1 MKKKSQQHLLV
12 LLAML
17 MVTFLVSCS
26 GSSPKAYI
34 KSFEKFVA
42 KVEADGDNFSNADW
56 DKADAELSEFSD
68 KYNKLS
74 NKFTKEEKQHIVELN
89 GRYLVKKGKVKGGE
103 LLDVLG
109 GLFSNGAETLDN
121 LFDGLGNIMDDLSD
135 EIDEGVDALEDALDD
150 LDERLEEWGESLE
163 DYE

>member
-42 KVEADGDNFSNADW
+42 KVETDGDNFSNADW
-56 DKADAELSEFSD
+56 DKADAKLAEFSD
-68 KYNKLS
+68 KYDEIS
-74 NKFTKEEKQHIVELN
+74 NKFTTEEKKHIIDLN
-89 GRYLVKKGKVKGGE
+89 ARYLVKKSKVKGSE
-103 LLDVLG
+103 ALDLLNG
-109 GLFSNGAETLDN
+109 IFGKGAETLEN
-121 LFDGLGNIMDDLSD
+121 LFGGLEDSVDYLMD
-135 EIDEGVDALEDALDD
+135 EIDDKVDEW
-150 LDERLEEWGESLE
+150 DEMMEEMLGEM
-163 DYE
+163 D

>member
-56 DKADAELSEFSD
+56 DKADAKLAEFSD
-68 KYNKLS
+68 KYDEIS
-74 NKFTKEEKQHIVELN
+74 NKFTTEEKKHIIDLN
-89 GRYLVKKGKVKGGE
+89 ARYLVKKSKVKGSE
-103 LLDVLG
+103 ALDLLN
-109 GLFSNGAETLDN
+109 GLFSKGAETLGN
-121 LFDGLGNIMDDLSD
+121 LFGGLEDSVNYLMD
-135 EIDEGVDALEDALDD
+135 EIDDKVDEW
-150 LDERLEEWGESLE
+150 DEMMEKMEK
-163 DYE
+163 

>member
-56 DKADAELSEFSD
+56 DKVDAKLAEFSD
-68 KYNKLS
+68 KYAEIS
-74 NKFTKEEKQHIVELN
+74 NKFTTEEKKHIIDLN
-89 GRYLVKKGKVKGGE
+89 ARYLLKKSKVKGSE
-103 LLDVLG
+103 ALDLLNG
-109 GLFSNGAETLDN
+109 IFSNGAETLEN
-121 LFDGLGNIMDDLSD
+121 IFGGLEDSVDYLMD
-135 EIDEGVDALEDALDD
+135 EIDDKVDEW
-150 LDERLEEWGESLE
+150 DEMMEEMESK
-163 DYE
+163 

>member
-42 KVEADGDNFSNADW
+42 KVEADGDDFSNADW
-56 DKADAELSEFSD
+56 DKADAKLAEYSD
-68 KYNKLS
+68 KYDEIS
-74 NKFTKEEKQHIVELN
+74 NRFTTEEKKHIIDLN
-89 GRYLVKKGKVKGGE
+89 ARYLVKKSKVKGSE
-103 LLDVLG
+103 ALDLLKG
-109 GLFSNGAETLDN
+109 IFSKGSETLDN
-121 LFDGLGNIMDDLSD
+121 LFVGLEDSVDILMD
-135 EIDEGVDALEDALDD
+135 EIDERMGEW
-150 LDERLEEWGESLE
+150 DEILGEM
-163 DYE
+163 DR

>member
-17 MVTFLVSCS
+17 MVTFFVSCS

-56 DKADAELSEFSD
+56 DKADAKLAEFSD
-68 KYNKLS
+68 KYDEIS
-74 NKFTKEEKQHIVELN
+74 NKFTTEEKKHIIDLN
-89 GRYLVKKGKVKGGE
+89 ARYLFKKSKVKGSE
-103 LLDVLG
+103 ALDLLNG
-109 GLFSNGAETLDN
+109 IFGKGAETLEN
-121 LFDGLGNIMDDLSD
+121 LFGGLEDSVDGLMDEFDDCD
-135 EIDEGVDALEDALDD
+135 EVVKDMFDEVDE
-150 LDERLEEWGESLE
+150 
-163 DYE
+163 

>member
-26 GSSPKAYI
+26 GSSPKAFI

-56 DKADAELSEFSD
+56 DKADAKLAEFSD
-68 KYNKLS
+68 KYDEIS
-74 NKFTKEEKQHIVELN
+74 NKFTTEEKKHIIDLN
-89 GRYLVKKGKVKGGE
+89 ARYLVKKSKVKGSE
-103 LLDVLG
+103 ALDLLN
-109 GLFSNGAETLDN
+109 GLFSKGAETLGN
-121 LFDGLGNIMDDLSD
+121 LFGGLEDSVNYLMD
-135 EIDEGVDALEDALDD
+135 EIDDKVDEW
-150 LDERLEEWGESLE
+150 DEMMEKMEK
-163 DYE
+163 

>member
-42 KVEADGDNFSNADW
+42 KVEADGDDFSNADW
-56 DKADAELSEFSD
+56 DKADAKLAEFSD
-68 KYNKLS
+68 KYDEIS
-74 NKFTKEEKQHIVELN
+74 NRFTTEEKKHIIDLN
-89 GRYLVKKGKVKGGE
+89 ARYLVKKSKVKGSE
-103 LLDVLG
+103 ALDLLKG
-109 GLFSNGAETLDN
+109 IFSKGSETLDN
-121 LFDGLGNIMDDLSD
+121 LFVGLEDSVDILMD
-135 EIDEGVDALEDALDD
+135 EIDERMGEW
-150 LDERLEEWGESLE
+150 DEILGEM
-163 DYE
+163 DR

>member
-42 KVEADGDNFSNADW
+42 KVEADGDDFSNADW
-56 DKADAELSEFSD
+56 DKADAKLAEYSD
-68 KYNKLS
+68 KYDEIS
-74 NKFTKEEKQHIVELN
+74 NRFTTEEKKHIIDLN
-89 GRYLVKKGKVKGGE
+89 ARYLVKKSKVKGSE
-103 LLDVLG
+103 ALDLLKG
-109 GLFSNGAETLDN
+109 IFSKGSETLDN
-121 LFDGLGNIMDDLSD
+121 LFVGLEDSVDILMD
-135 EIDEGVDALEDALDD
+135 EIDERMGEW
-150 LDERLEEWGESLE
+150 DEMMEKMEK
-163 DYE
+163 

>member
-56 DKADAELSEFSD
+56 DKADAKLAEFSD
-68 KYNKLS
+68 KYDEIS
-74 NKFTKEEKQHIVELN
+74 NKFTTEEKKHIIDLN
-89 GRYLVKKGKVKGGE
+89 ARYLLKKSKVKGGE
-103 LLDVLG
+103 ALDLLN
-109 GLFSNGAETLDN
+109 GLFSKGAETLEN
-121 LFDGLGNIMDDLSD
+121 LFGGWKIAWT
-135 EIDEGVDALEDALDD
+135 I
-150 LDERLEEWGESLE
+150 
-163 DYE
+163 